1 MESGW
6 EEAVVN
12 LTKEETQKN
21 SNLRIKMVKTI
32 RNERKWEREVERREE
47 MERKRGGKGERKLR
61 RRLKKSSIKN
71 RIKNRKNG

>member
-21 SNLRIKMVKTI
+21 SNLRIKMVMRWEWEKM
-32 RNERKWEREVERREE
+32 REEREEERREE
-47 MERKRGGKGERKLR
+47 MIRKGGGKRG
-61 RRLKKSSIKN
+61 KKVKMEVEKIKYQE
-71 RIKNRKNG
+71 